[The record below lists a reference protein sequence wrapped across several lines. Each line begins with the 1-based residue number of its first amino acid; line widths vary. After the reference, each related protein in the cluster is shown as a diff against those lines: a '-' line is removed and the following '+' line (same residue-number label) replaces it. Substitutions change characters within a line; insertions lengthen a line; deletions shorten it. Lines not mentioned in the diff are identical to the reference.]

1 MGTPFLGEIRPMS
14 FNFPPKGW
22 AQCDGQLLPIN
33 QNQALF
39 SLLGTTYGGNG
50 QTTFALPNLRGRLP
64 VGWGGGNALGQAAGS
79 ETVTLTPSQI
89 PAHRHALTAS
99 RTNASTEF
107 PGYFASTANLYAGPA
122 NLTPIGSTPSR
133 AADDRGRGVGA
144 ARERDA
150 VLGPE
155 LLHRPPGR
163 VPVAQLRLRRDDVE
177 SVRRR
182 DPHVRRQLRPPPG
195 G

>member
-39 SLLGTTYGGNG
+39 SLLGITYGGNG

-64 VGWGGGNALGQAAGS
+64 VGWGGGNSLGELGGS
-79 ETVTLTPSQI
+79 ETVTLIPSQI
-89 PAHRHALTAS
+89 PQHTHTLTAS
-99 RTNASTEF
+99 RSNAGTEF
-107 PGYFASTANLYAGPA
+107 PGLFASAPNVYASAA

-133 AADDRGRGVGA
+133 PPPTIAAAGSGA
-144 ARERDA
+144 HANLMPFA
-150 VLGPE
+150 VLNFCIALQGVFPS
-155 LLHRPPGR
+155 PN
-163 VPVAQLRLRRDDVE
+163 
-177 SVRRR
+177 
-182 DPHVRRQLRPPPG
+182 
-195 G
+195 

>member
-64 VGWGGGNALGQAAGS
+64 VGWGGGNTLGQLAGT
-79 ETVTLTPSQI
+79 ETVTLLPSQI

-99 RTNASTEF
+99 RTNASTEY

-133 AADDRGRGVGA
+133 GPPTIAAAGSEAHANLMPYSVLNFCIALQGVF
-144 ARERDA
+144 
-150 VLGPE
+150 PS
-155 LLHRPPGR
+155 PN
-163 VPVAQLRLRRDDVE
+163 
-177 SVRRR
+177 
-182 DPHVRRQLRPPPG
+182 
-195 G
+195 